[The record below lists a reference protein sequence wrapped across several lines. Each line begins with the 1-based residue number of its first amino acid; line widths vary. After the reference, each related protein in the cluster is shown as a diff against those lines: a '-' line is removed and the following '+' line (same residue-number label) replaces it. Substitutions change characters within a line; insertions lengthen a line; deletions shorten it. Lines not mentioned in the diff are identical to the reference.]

1 MTTEAEKARRRKLE
15 DEAERRKAE
24 FLGIPILPSFGL
36 FGDEKTDLV
45 SGVDVSPETLAKV
58 DPVPQS
64 TVPTATQ
71 ARGILTG
78 EDQLI
83 KDRLINYDA
92 KKIVFDEE
100 QQKGILSDEPLYP
113 GLGDALREQGINP
126 EYAKNV
132 ALGKVPGVTVDDI
145 SKRFQDPVDY
155 NLKDLITEK
164 GVFPDRALTSLATPG
179 AEIYGQVTS
188 PVLGDIYDLGTKT
201 AADTTGADL
210 MAGLESSAGLLAKV
224 MMMRGLLDNT
234 PMVQAAAPRG
244 ATGLSLQE
252 EDLYK
257 KYRGLV

>member
-1 MTTEAEKARRRKLE
+1 MTTAAEKARRRKLE
-15 DEAERRKAE
+15 DEAEKRKAE
-24 FLGIPILPSFGL
+24 FLGIPLLPSFGL
-36 FGDEKTDLV
+36 FGDDKTDLV

-64 TVPTATQ
+64 TVPTGTQ

-78 EDQLI
+78 EDQLV

-92 KKIVFDEE
+92 KKIVFDKE

-113 GLGDALREQGINP
+113 GLGDALRGQGINP
-126 EYAKNV
+126 EYARNV

-145 SKRFQDPVDY
+145 SKRFQDPLSN
-155 NLKDLITEK
+155 NLTDLIREEGDLPSK
-164 GVFPDRALTSLATPG
+164 SVMMGGTPG
-179 AEIYGQVTS
+179 VSIMTGQMKS
-188 PVLGDIYDLGTKT
+188 PVLGDIYDLGAKET
-201 AADTTGADL
+201 ATTGADF
-210 MAGLESSAGLLAKV
+210 MAGLESSAGLLSKV

-234 PMVQAAAPRG
+234 PQVQAAAPRG

>member
-58 DPVPQS
+58 KPVPQS

-83 KDRLINYDA
+83 KDRLINYESYPE
-92 KKIVFDEE
+92 VS
-100 QQKGILSDEPLYP
+100 KGLL
-113 GLGDALREQGINP
+113 EQGINP

-132 ALGKVPGVTVDDI
+132 AMGRVPDVTVDDI
-145 SKRFQDPVDY
+145 SDRFQDPVDY

-164 GVFPDRALTSLATPG
+164 GALPDRALTSLATPG

-201 AADTTGADL
+201 AVDTTGADL

>member
-58 DPVPQS
+58 KPVPQS

-78 EDQLI
+78 EDQLV
-83 KDRLINYDA
+83 KDRLINY
-92 KKIVFDEE
+92 E
-100 QQKGILSDEPLYP
+100 SYP
-113 GLGDALREQGINP
+113 EVGEGLLKQGINP

-145 SKRFQDPVDY
+145 SKRFQDPLSN
-155 NLKDLITEK
+155 NLTDLIRKEGDLPSK
-164 GVFPDRALTSLATPG
+164 SVMMGGTPG
-179 AEIYGQVTS
+179 VSIMTGQMKS
-188 PVLGDIYDLGTKT
+188 PVLEDIYDLGTNT

-210 MAGLESSAGLLAKV
+210 MAGLESSIGLLSKV

-234 PMVQAAAPRG
+234 PQVQAAAPRG
-244 ATGLSLQE
+244 TTGLSLQE

>member
-78 EDQLI
+78 EDQLV
-83 KDRLINYDA
+83 KDRLINY
-92 KKIVFDEE
+92 E
-100 QQKGILSDEPLYP
+100 SYP
-113 GLGDALREQGINP
+113 EVGEGLLKQGINP

-145 SKRFQDPVDY
+145 SKRFQDPLSN
-155 NLKDLITEK
+155 NLTDLIRKEGDLPSK
-164 GVFPDRALTSLATPG
+164 SVMMGGTPG
-179 AEIYGQVTS
+179 VSIMTGQMKS
-188 PVLGDIYDLGTKT
+188 PVLEDIYDLGTKT
-201 AADTTGADL
+201 AVDTTGADL